1 MIRDIPILRVGQFCQ
16 LLGKDFGKP
25 PSGLSSKRT
34 SEEEAVCSLPIWHGF
49 LNVYLAL
56 RQRFCVKVRCEWV
69 NFRYRYQS
77 ITSLRVSN
85 LDSHPTCNSLYNY
98 HQLSILYNIIYNYIY
113 TLYNIIY
120 TRILYTYIQ
129 PFIHPDGVYRRPG
142 GPSALN
148 AAILAAT
155 ILASRLQ
162 TAQEARSIK
171 LGVKRFS
178 E

>member
-56 RQRFCVKVRCEWV
+56 QQRFCVKVRCEWV
-69 NFRYRYQS
+69 NFWYRYQS

-98 HQLSILYNIIYNYIY
+98 HQLSILYNIIY
-113 TLYNIIY
+113 
-120 TRILYTYIQ
+120 TRILYPYIQ

-178 E
+178 EWNEA